1 MSQCYPPPKVIAVD
15 VDGTLHHEG
24 RVNERLVDYLRTRK
38 AEGYRLML
46 WSARGLANASAAIE
60 RFGLHGLFD
69 DVLSKPGYI
78 IADLGWSWIKY
89 TKVIRNQGD
98 AP

>member
-1 MSQCYPPPKVIAVD
+1 MSQAFPPPKVIAID
-15 VDGTLHHEG
+15 VDGTLHHG
-24 RVNERLVDYLRTRK
+24 GLVNEKLVAYLKDRK

-46 WSARGLANASAAIE
+46 WSARGIANAETAIE

-78 IADLGWSWIKY
+78 IDDIGWSWIKY

-98 AP
+98 SL